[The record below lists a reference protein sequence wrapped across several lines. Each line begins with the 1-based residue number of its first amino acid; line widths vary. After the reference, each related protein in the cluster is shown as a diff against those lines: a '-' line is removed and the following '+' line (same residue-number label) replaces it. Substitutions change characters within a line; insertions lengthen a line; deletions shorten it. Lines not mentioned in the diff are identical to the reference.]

1 MDSSFTLEETNKE
14 RIKLGLAPLAD
25 PSQAGQQVDE
35 EPDAETIAENN
46 FAERKEKM
54 RQEKETA

>member
-1 MDSSFTLEETNKE
+1 MEETNKE

-25 PSQAGQQVDE
+25 PSQAGQHVDE

-54 RQEKETA
+54 RHEKETA